1 MIDYKKR
8 LTTDRELNSY
18 SDIDISVESDRGRIF
33 SSAAFRR
40 LQKRT
45 QVFAL
50 ELNASIRSR
59 LTHSLEVSQNARYIA
74 KTILE
79 ELKKNDLKTYGL
91 EDMENAFISTS
102 EMTSLIHD
110 IGNPPFGHFAEETIN
125 KWLKNNVVQ
134 KLESFKSSTKEIE
147 DLKNILRNDICN
159 YDGNAQAIRIITKL
173 QRLNL
178 SYFQIIAVLKY
189 TRGAFENKPDNSD
202 SLNYLKKKPGFYY
215 SEKDLVE
222 KIQTTLNIKA
232 GHRFPITYIM
242 EAADDISYLTA
253 DLEDSVE
260 KGILSLDEVYNII
273 TSECTKQNEEFLLEI
288 INKQYEK
295 AKKNDEPYQFNMF
308 FTFLRVTLVTN
319 FVKHV
324 SSIFIENHQAIFEGS
339 FNHALLEYDKQS
351 KYYKALK
358 VLQDISKM
366 YIYQNKEVQT
376 LELQAYTILNSLFD
390 IYKPILELNNS
401 DFSEL
406 LKDGKIDCFI
416 SKRLIKRISSKQIV
430 AYQNDVKKLNID
442 NTEEYNILE
451 FYYRVRLVIDYIS
464 GMTDDYALEEYKILH
479 AIK

>member
-1 MIDYKKR
+1 MINYKEK

-59 LTHSLEVSQNARYIA
+59 LTHSLEVAQNARYIA
-74 KTILE
+74 RTILD

-125 KWLKNNVVQ
+125 KWLKINILP

-147 DLKNILRNDICN
+147 DLKSILKSDICN

-324 SSIFIENHQAIFEGS
+324 SDVFIKNHKAIFEGS
-339 FNHALLEYDKQS
+339 FNHALLEYDKTS

-358 VLQDISKM
+358 VLQDISKKH
-366 YIYQNKEVQT
+366 IYSNKEVQT
-376 LELQAYTILNSLFD
+376 LELQAYTIVNGLFD

-451 FYYRVRLVIDYIS
+451 FYYRVRLIIDYIS
-464 GMTDDYALEEYKILH
+464 GMTDDFALEEYKILH

>member
-1 MIDYKKR
+1 MINYKEK

-59 LTHSLEVSQNARYIA
+59 LTHSLEVAQNARYIA
-74 KTILE
+74 RTILD
-79 ELKKNDLKTYGL
+79 ELKKNDLETYGL

-102 EMTSLIHD
+102 EMSSLLHD

-125 KWLKNNVVQ
+125 KWLKINILP
-134 KLESFKSSTKEIE
+134 KLESFESSTKELE
-147 DLKNILRNDICN
+147 DLKSILKSDICN

-324 SSIFIENHQAIFEGS
+324 SDVFIKNHKAIFEGS
-339 FNHALLEYDKQS
+339 FNHALLEYDKTS

-358 VLQDISKM
+358 VLQDISKKH
-366 YIYQNKEVQT
+366 IYSNKEVQT
-376 LELQAYTILNSLFD
+376 LELQAYTIVNGLFD

-451 FYYRVRLVIDYIS
+451 FYYRVRLIIDYIS

>member
-1 MIDYKKR
+1 MINYKEK

-18 SDIDISVESDRGRIF
+18 SDIDISIESDRGRIF

-59 LTHSLEVSQNARYIA
+59 LTHSLEVAQNARYIA
-74 KTILE
+74 RTILD

-147 DLKNILRNDICN
+147 DLKSILKSDICN

-358 VLQDISKM
+358 VLQDISKKH
-366 YIYQNKEVQT
+366 IYSNKEVQT
-376 LELQAYTILNSLFD
+376 LELQAYTIVNGLFD
-390 IYKPILELNNS
+390 IYKPLLELTTS
-401 DFSEL
+401 DFSKL
-406 LKDGKIDCFI
+406 LEDEKIDCFI

-430 AYQNDVKKLNID
+430 AYKNDIKKLNTD
-442 NTEEYNILE
+442 NIEEYNILE
-451 FYYRVRLVIDYIS
+451 FYYRVRLIIDYIS
-464 GMTDDYALEEYKILH
+464 GMTDDFALEEYKILH

>member
-1 MIDYKKR
+1 MIDYKDK
-8 LTTDRELNSY
+8 LTNHREFNSY
-18 SDIDISVESDRGRIF
+18 SNIDVSVESDRGRIF

-59 LTHSLEVSQNARYIA
+59 LTHSLEVAQNARYIA
-74 KTILE
+74 RTILQ
-79 ELKKNDLKTYGL
+79 ELKKDGLETYGL
-91 EDMENAFISTS
+91 EEMENAFISTS

-125 KWLKNNVVQ
+125 KWLKINVLP
-134 KLESFKSSTKEIE
+134 KLESFKSSKKEME
-147 DLKNILRNDICN
+147 NLKNLLAKDISN

-178 SYFQIIAVLKY
+178 SYFQIVSVLKY
-189 TRGAFENKPDNSD
+189 TRGAFEDKPDNSD
-202 SLNYLKKKPGFYY
+202 PLNYLKKKPGFYY
-215 SEKDLVE
+215 SEKDFIE
-222 KIQTTLNIKA
+222 KIQNTLNIKT

-273 TSECTKQNEEFLLEI
+273 TDECKKQNEEFLLEI

-295 AKKNDEPYQFNMF
+295 AKKDDEPYQFNMF
-308 FTFLRVTLVTN
+308 FTFLRVALVTN

-324 SSIFIENHQAIFEGS
+324 SNVYKENHQAVFEGS

-351 KYYKALK
+351 EYYKALK
-358 VLQDISKM
+358 VLKDISTK

-376 LELQAYTILNSLFD
+376 LELQAYTIINGLFD
-390 IYKPILELNNS
+390 VYKPLLELTTN

-416 SKRLIKRISSKQIV
+416 SIRLIKRISSKQIV
-430 AYQNDVKKLNID
+430 AYQNDVKKLNAD
-442 NTEEYNILE
+442 NIEEYNILE
-451 FYYRVRLVIDYIS
+451 FYYRVRLIIDYIS
-464 GMTDDYALEEYKILH
+464 GMTDDFALEEYKLLL
-479 AIK
+479 AVK